1 MSLVLTEEQSFL
13 KDSAKKFAQD
23 KTPTTHFREVRDSE
37 NEKCFDSDIWQE
49 MVNLGWSG
57 ILIPE
62 EYGGSN
68 FGVAGISSIL
78 EELGKTLTPSP
89 LFSTAVVG
97 VSLLKHANED
107 LKKNLLPKVAEDGLT
122 LAFALEESSHHNP
135 RKIGCAAK
143 KQDSDYILNGE
154 KTFVIDGTF
163 ADKIIVA
170 CRTSGKEDAK
180 EGISIFVV
188 DSNTKGL
195 KIKPTKMVDSR
206 NAANLEFV
214 DVSVPKDNLIGEE
227 GKASSILEEVLDI
240 SRAAISAEMLG
251 SAIQAYEI
259 TIDYLKERE
268 QFGEKIGSFQAL
280 QHRAAIMFS
289 ELELCKS
296 CVIESIT
303 CFDEGGNDSQRLAS
317 LAKAKIGEV
326 LHLISNESVQ
336 MHGGVG
342 VTDEYDIGLYL
353 KRARVAEQIFG
364 GSEYHKNR
372 YAELTG
378 Y

>member
-1 MSLVLTEEQSFL
+1 MSLVLNEEQIFL
-13 KDSAKKFAQD
+13 KDSAKKFALE

-37 NEKCFDSDIWQE
+37 LEDCYDEKIWQE
-49 MVNLGWSG
+49 MVSLGWSG
-57 ILIPE
+57 ILVPE

-78 EELGKTLTPSP
+78 EELGRTLTPSP

-97 VSLLKHANED
+97 VSLVKHANDD
-107 LKKNLLPKVAEDGLT
+107 LKKEILPKVVSEGLRIC
-122 LAFALEESSHHNP
+122 FALEESNHHDPLKTSCKAEKNGKTY
-135 RKIGCAAK
+135 KI
-143 KQDSDYILNGE
+143 SGE
-154 KTFVIDGTF
+154 KTFVIDGGF
-163 ADKIIVA
+163 SDKIVIA
-170 CRTSGKEDAK
+170 CRTSGEEGSK
-180 EGISIFVV
+180 EGLSLFIL
-188 DSNTKGL
+188 DSGL
-195 KIKPTKMVDSR
+195 EGLTVMPTKMVDSR
-206 NAANLEFV
+206 NVANMKFDNV
-214 DVSVPKDNLIGEE
+214 TVSEEMLIGEE
-227 GKASSILEEVLDI
+227 GSAYEIIDSVLDI

-251 SAIQAYEI
+251 SALQAYEI
-259 TIDYLKERE
+259 TLDYLKERE
-268 QFGEKIGSFQAL
+268 QFGSKIGSFQAL

-303 CFDEGGNDSQRLAS
+303 SFDEGGNDSERLAS
-317 LAKAKIGEV
+317 LSKAKIGEV
-326 LHLISNESVQ
+326 FHLVSNESVQ
-336 MHGGVG
+336 MHGGIG

-364 GSEYHKNR
+364 NSDFHKNR